1 MIKVGIT
8 GGIGSGKTT
17 VCRLF
22 KVLGIPV
29 YNADDAARKIMH
41 TSELKEALTSEFG
54 DIYIGDDL
62 NRDKLAKLVF
72 NDPEKLA
79 KLNRI
84 VHPYVINDYLQW
96 EKEQHA
102 PFILRESAILFE
114 SGTNAGLHKIITVTA
129 PEALRIKRAATR
141 DSKNSEDIIA
151 IINRQ
156 MPEEE
161 KVKRSDFVICNDD
174 ITAVLPQV
182 RNIYNELVK
191 QA

>member
-1 MIKVGIT
+1 MKKVGIT

-22 KVLGIPV
+22 HMMGIPV

-41 TSELKEALTSEFG
+41 TPVLKEKLIIEFG

-62 NRDKLAKLVF
+62 NRDKLANLVF

-79 KLNRI
+79 KLNSI
-84 VHPYVINDYLQW
+84 VHPHVINDYVLW
-96 EKEQHA
+96 EAAQNA

-114 SGTNAGLHKIITVTA
+114 SGTNARLDKVITVTA
-129 PEALRIKRAATR
+129 PEELRIKRSAAR
-141 DSKNSEDIIA
+141 DSKKAEDIIA
-151 IINRQ
+151 IIKRQ

-161 KVKRSDFVICNDD
+161 KVKRSDYIICNDD
-174 ITAVLPQV
+174 VSAVLPQV
-182 RNIYNELVK
+182 RNIYNELDK
-191 QA
+191 LA